1 MLVGGFTFAHLVRKG
16 AAVKEFIRVGKVEVT
31 RAKLEKVIAE
41 EPELR
46 EVAQAKLEQKMGRNM
61 IEWAEGQETAPLVG
75 AVGQVLSTMEEGLA
89 TGHAFLLGES
99 YTLADVVATAFCG
112 REPPRYHWVAFFREL
127 SNTTVA
133 GRGGVH
139 QGRRALRAARAGV
152 L

>member
-61 IEWAEGQETAPLVG
+61 IEWAEGQETAPLVA

-112 REPPRYHWVAFFREL
+112 REPPTIPLHDLVCIL
-127 SNTTVA
+127 
-133 GRGGVH
+133 
-139 QGRRALRAARAGV
+139 ARASAI
-152 L
+152 